1 MTITLEKSSNTMTY
15 NEWIQHLRNERKKC
29 AEKLAQYGDKP
40 VVSAQERQ
48 RIADKTR
55 VTITTTNQ

>member
-1 MTITLEKSSNTMTY
+1 MEEQAMNY
-15 NEWIQHLRNERKKC
+15 NEWIAHIRAERRNC

-55 VTITTTNQ
+55 VTIHTTNQ

>member
-1 MTITLEKSSNTMTY
+1 MNY
-15 NEWIQHLRNERKKC
+15 NAWIAHIREERKKC
-29 AEKLAQYGDKP
+29 AEKLAHYGDKP

-55 VTITTTNQ
+55 NIHTTTP

>member
-1 MTITLEKSSNTMTY
+1 MTF
-15 NEWIQHLRNERKKC
+15 NEWIQHIRNERRKC

-40 VVSAQERQ
+40 IVSAQERQ

-55 VTITTTNQ
+55 TIINSTP

>member
-1 MTITLEKSSNTMTY
+1 MEGEAMTY
-15 NEWIQHLRNERKKC
+15 NQWIAHIRAERRKC
-29 AEKLAQYGDKP
+29 ADKLAQYGDKP

-55 VTITTTNQ
+55 TTIHTNS

>member
-1 MTITLEKSSNTMTY
+1 MEEQAMNY
-15 NEWIQHLRNERKKC
+15 NQWIQHIRAERRKC

-55 VTITTTNQ
+55 VTINTNS

>member
-1 MTITLEKSSNTMTY
+1 MTY
-15 NEWIQHLRNERKKC
+15 NEWIQHLRIERKKI
-29 AEKLAQYGDKP
+29 AEKLEQYGDKP
-40 VVSAQERQ
+40 VASAQERQ

>member
-1 MTITLEKSSNTMTY
+1 MTY
-15 NEWIQHLRNERKKC
+15 NEWIEHLREERKKI
-29 AEKLAQYGDKP
+29 AEKLERLGDKP

>member
-1 MTITLEKSSNTMTY
+1 MTY
-15 NEWIQHLRNERKKC
+15 NEWIAHIRAERKKC

-55 VTITTTNQ
+55 VTINTPNS

>member
-15 NEWIQHLRNERKKC
+15 NEWIQHLRNERKKI
-29 AEKLAQYGDKP
+29 AQKLERMGDNP
-40 VVSAQERQ
+40 VMSQQERQ